1 MSRTQR
7 PRLPGW
13 TRTIR
18 GRLLAGLVVSMA
30 LGLVGSSVVTSA
42 LLDDYLQNRDERTL
56 RQAIDR
62 VRSSLSEGPQV
73 VDADQ
78 TRALVGDPLGI
89 VVVGRDGRPGLTFG
103 SGTRNPAALLRA
115 TADAVPGSLVEYDA
129 GDGDVSLLLARLPA
143 PRLTVRRDDGRLVPA
158 SAVVLTMDSEV
169 SDGAIARLVGY
180 QIVVIVVTLALLALL
195 GLLVLRFGLQPLWT
209 MARSANAIA
218 SGARDTRLPTE
229 GGGVETDHLARAVN
243 GAFDAQAR
251 AENAVREFAAD
262 ASHELRT
269 PLTTI
274 SGWLDLH
281 AQGGLEDRERL
292 DHALH
297 RVGDEVGRMRLLVEE
312 LSLLARLDAGRPL
325 EREVVDLDA
334 LAGSVVED
342 ANVVARTDQVR
353 LVPAGDATV
362 MGDALRLG
370 QVLRNA
376 VGNAV
381 QHTPPGTPVIVR
393 VTATGQRVMVEIA
406 DEGPGIPEA
415 DVDRVFERF
424 WRADASRTRADGGS
438 GLGMAIV
445 AAIVAAHGGT
455 AAVRSTVG
463 AGTTVT
469 IDLPRG

>member
-1 MSRTQR
+1 
-7 PRLPGW
+7 
-13 TRTIR
+13 
-18 GRLLAGLVVSMA
+18 MA

-42 LLDDYLQNRDERTL
+42 LLDDFLQDRDQRTL
-56 RQAIDR
+56 RQAIER
-62 VRSSLSEGPQV
+62 VRSSLSPRPQV
-73 VDADQ
+73 VDVDQ
-78 TRALVGDPLGI
+78 TRALVGYPLGI
-89 VVVGRDGRPGLTFG
+89 VVIGRDGRPGPAFG
-103 SGTRNPAALLRA
+103 SGTDDPAALLRA
-115 TADAVPGSLVEYDA
+115 TAAAPSDSIVDYEA
-129 GDGDVSLLLARLPA
+129 GDTSLLLARLPA
-143 PRLTVRRDDGRLVPA
+143 PRLTVRREDGGRIPA
-158 SAVVLTMDSEV
+158 SAVILTMDSKV
-169 SDGAIARLVGY
+169 SEGAIARLVGY
-180 QIVVIVVTLALLALL
+180 QALVIVVTLALLALL
-195 GLLVLRFGLQPLWT
+195 ARLVLRIGLGPLWT

-229 GGGVETDHLARAVN
+229 GGGAETDHLARAVN

-281 AQGGLEDRERL
+281 AQGGLEDRDRL
-292 DHALH
+292 DHALE

-325 EREVVDLDA
+325 ERHAVDLDA

-362 MGDALRLG
+362 IGDGLRLG

-381 QHTPPGTPVIVR
+381 QHTPPGTPVVLRVISSGGRVR
-393 VTATGQRVMVEIA
+393 IEIA

-415 DVDRVFERF
+415 DLDRVFERF
-424 WRADASRTRADGGS
+424 WRADASRTRANGGS
-438 GLGMAIV
+438 GLGLAIV

-463 AGTTVT
+463 TGTTVT
-469 IDLPRG
+469 IDLPRA